1 MDATARHWWYLM
13 SLSFIR
19 DRSVGVKLGVA
30 FGLVLVL
37 LCVVVGLGVQSSKH
51 ISNSA
56 VDTFAND
63 AIPLRAATQDL
74 VTQMV
79 NQETGVRAF
88 LVTAEDA
95 SLDPYVEGR
104 RQIAADL
111 RTIEPYLA
119 QHPIMAGLIEDAKPQ
134 IATLDRYFAEQIA
147 LVRQGPAG
155 QARAQANIGAGKEAF
170 DAFRATAAKID
181 ADGRKFINDAV
192 GQQHDTANATVTKL
206 LIVGGAALLLGIA
219 AALVLTVDMRR
230 RLSQI
235 VSHIRTLR
243 DRDVSA
249 LATGV
254 EAMAAGDL
262 SVPAVATSEPIPDP
276 ARDELGAVATAT
288 NDITGRVAAA
298 IDGYNRSRDSLS
310 ALIGDVSASAGRVA
324 AASQE
329 MASTSDEAGRAVGEI
344 ATAVS
349 EVAAGAERQVRM
361 VESTRASAQETATA
375 AASAQD
381 LAGQGATASSEATAA
396 MAAVRDSSEE
406 AASAIEALATK
417 SEQIGGIVET
427 IGGIA
432 EQTNLLALN
441 AAIEAAR
448 AGEQGRGFAV
458 VAEEV
463 RKLAEE
469 SQAAA
474 SSIASLIQQIQGETA
489 NAVAVVHAGAERSQ
503 EGAAVV
509 EQARDAFERIRDSVR
524 DVSVRIGEIADATAE
539 VASVAEQSSASSEEV
554 SASTEETSAS
564 TQQIA
569 ASAQELARTAT
580 ELEQLVGRF
589 RLTNA

>member
-1 MDATARHWWYLM
+1 M
-13 SLSFIR
+13 SLSFLR
-19 DRSVGVKLGVA
+19 DRSVGVKLGVG

-37 LCVVVGLGVQSSKH
+37 LCAAVALGIQSTKQ
-51 ISNSA
+51 ISDSA
-56 VDTFAND
+56 VDKFAGD
-63 AIPLRAATQDL
+63 AIPLRTATQDL

-79 NQETGVRAF
+79 NQETGLRGF
-88 LVTAEDA
+88 LVTADDA
-95 SLDPYVEGR
+95 SLDPYIAGR
-104 RQIAADL
+104 RELAADL
-111 RTIEPYLA
+111 RAIEPYLA
-119 QHPIMAGLIEDAKPQ
+119 KHPIMAKLIGEAKPQ
-134 IATLDRYFAEQIA
+134 IAELQRYFAAQIA

-181 ADGRKFINDAV
+181 ADGGKFVKDAV
-192 GQQHDTANATVTKL
+192 NEQRAKANSTARTL
-206 LIVGGAALLLGIA
+206 LVVGGIALLVGIA
-219 AALVLTVDMRR
+219 AALYLTLDLRR
-230 RLSQI
+230 RLSLI
-235 VSHIRTLR
+235 VARIRTLR
-243 DRDVSA
+243 DDDVSA
-249 LATGV
+249 LAAGV
-254 EAMAAGDL
+254 EALAAGDL
-262 SVPAVATSEPIPDP
+262 TVTAEATVQPIPNP
-276 ARDELGAVATAT
+276 ARDEIGTVATAT
-288 NDITGRVAAA
+288 NDISEQVAAA
-298 IDGYNRSRDSLS
+298 IAGYNRSRDSLS
-310 ALIGDVSASAGRVA
+310 ALVGDVSDSAGRVA
-324 AASQE
+324 SASKE
-329 MASTSDEAGRAVGEI
+329 MASTSEEAGRAVGEI

-361 VESTRASAQETATA
+361 VESTRSSAQDTATA
-375 AASAQD
+375 ATSAQD
-381 LAGQGATASSEATAA
+381 LAAQGSAASSEATAA
-396 MAAVRDSSEE
+396 MAAVRESSQE

-417 SEQIGGIVET
+417 SEQIGGIVVT

-448 AGEQGRGFAV
+448 AGDQGRGFAV

-474 SSIASLIQQIQGETA
+474 SSIASLIQEIQGETT
-489 NAVAVVHAGAERSQ
+489 NAVAVVQAGAERSQ

-509 EQARDAFERIRDSVR
+509 EQARDAFERIRESVR
-524 DVSVRIGEIADATAE
+524 DVSTRIGEIADATAE

-589 RLTNA
+589 RLTHA